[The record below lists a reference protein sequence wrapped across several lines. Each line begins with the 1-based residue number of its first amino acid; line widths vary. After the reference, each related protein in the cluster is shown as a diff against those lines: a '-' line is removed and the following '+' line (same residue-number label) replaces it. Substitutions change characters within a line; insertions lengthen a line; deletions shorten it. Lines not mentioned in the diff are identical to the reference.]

1 MSVKPVLARTAAE
14 LSGKGAGKADPVM
27 AGVET
32 VTNFLFKYLCHEVP
46 KRLIDAT
53 EEKAGE
59 DASF

>member
-1 MSVKPVLARTAAE
+1 
-14 LSGKGAGKADPVM
+14 M

-32 VTNFLFKYLCHEVP
+32 VTNPFFRHLCHKVP

-59 DASF
+59 DAWF